1 MQSMDQET
9 FDEERQRVCTLLTQ
23 DEKDDLQIL
32 AWKSGRSVSGYIRHL
47 IVQEI
52 EANG

>member
-1 MQSMDQET
+1 MQAWVKRNSMKKAEGVYLAHSG
-9 FDEERQRVCTLLTQ
+9 R
-23 DEKDDLQIL
+23 KNDLQIL